1 VSERQPDNLRKEN
14 PYRRAYRR
22 AHDKY
27 QQYAER
33 CRAAKHAIGNYCRAK
48 YKQYGGW
55 QYVERLISLLT
66 VAGIWVYTAITAFI
80 LVINGRQLAE
90 LRAEFELNQRPWI
103 SVYQN
108 AEITRPLTYD
118 MYGAIIYLRFHLKNT
133 GHSPAAYAMIDG
145 LFFTRDQSTTDMA
158 KPRTKCMETRR
169 RPIDQTAAGVTI
181 FPGED
186 FPQNVWFRMV
196 PTDVIR
202 LRQNQDV
209 VPMIAG
215 CVDYLY
221 QFAKGHHQTAF
232 AYELD
237 KAGPSGSILR
247 LDPHEGD
254 MAPNTMLLE
263 INPGLAG
270 NAD

>member
-1 VSERQPDNLRKEN
+1 
-14 PYRRAYRR
+14 
-22 AHDKY
+22 
-27 QQYAER
+27 
-33 CRAAKHAIGNYCRAK
+33 
-48 YKQYGGW
+48 
-55 QYVERLISLLT
+55 
-66 VAGIWVYTAITAFI
+66 
-80 LVINGRQLAE
+80 
-90 LRAEFELNQRPWI
+90 
-103 SVYQN
+103 
-108 AEITRPLTYD
+108 
-118 MYGAIIYLRFHLKNT
+118 
-133 GHSPAAYAMIDG
+133 MIDG

-215 CVDYLY
+215 CVDYLF

-254 MAPNTMLLE
+254 MAPKRYAVGNQPRTRRQCR
-263 INPGLAG
+263 LA
-270 NAD
+270 AATPVPCVTQISK